1 MIDWLRF
8 LLMMF
13 YAPVRG
19 MRGMRD
25 RGSLAPVAV
34 IAFLGQLAY
43 AVITKRFAG
52 IPTIGSGG
60 GIYPELFEA
69 AKFVFLVAIVLVPA
83 LWALRRNAPAPAG
96 EGVIKAGP

>member
-1 MIDWLRF
+1 MRYRRNRRYPAGVLHSLDALMIDWLRF
-8 LLMMF
+8 LLMIF

-43 AVITKRFAG
+43 NVITKKFAG
-52 IPTIGSGG
+52 LPTIGSGG
-60 GIYPELFEA
+60 GFIRNSSKPRS
-69 AKFVFLVAIVLVPA
+69 
-83 LWALRRNAPAPAG
+83 LWC
-96 EGVIKAGP
+96 